1 MSKPTHMGNS
11 ATIVLCS
18 IAVNPYTTP
27 SEARTAGNAGEA
39 ELWIRYINYVQA
51 FGSTHVMI
59 LQGKNV
65 HGYDTRTKQNY
76 RVTATLWTSSVS
88 DGYQSSELNL
98 CECPLRSWPLWVTVG
113 VLSGRKE
120 PACTTPSGPGCFDRS
135 ARQATMRG
143 PLYCAVL
150 KLNLYPVV
158 AGRGEADPLLSL
170 ILSVLMA
177 HWPVRGSYQTE
188 QGGESIQYKVEGTDK
203 KCNGHRE
210 DLNLRYL

>member
-1 MSKPTHMGNS
+1 MCNS

-18 IAVNPYTTP
+18 IAVKPYTTP
-27 SEARTAGNAGEA
+27 SEARTAGNEGEA
-39 ELWIRYINYVQA
+39 ELWIRYINYEWA
-51 FGSTHVMI
+51 FGST
-59 LQGKNV
+59 GKNV

-88 DGYQSSELNL
+88 DGYQEGG
-98 CECPLRSWPLWVTVG
+98 LRPRSVTQ
-113 VLSGRKE
+113 

-135 ARQATMRG
+135 ARQATV
-143 PLYCAVL
+143 C
-150 KLNLYPVV
+150 V
-158 AGRGEADPLLSL
+158 AHCIAQGEADPLLSL